1 VGATILAAV
10 TGRKRLSYSTLSKAT
25 TAARSMGRS
34 GKERQ
39 DIDRAEENIEAL
51 TQQVETLGR
60 ELEEQLGKV
69 EDRFDPLTEQLEVNS
84 VRPRR
89 SDVDVKL
96 VALAWIPD

>member
-1 VGATILAAV
+1 
-10 TGRKRLSYSTLSKAT
+10 
-25 TAARSMGRS
+25 MGRS

-51 TQQVETLGR
+51 TRHVETLGH
-60 ELEEQLGKV
+60 ELEEQLSKV
-69 EDRFDPLTEQLEVNS
+69 EDQFDPLTEQLEVTS

-96 VALAWIPD
+96 VALAWIPGYRSTQ